1 MAALLVS
8 RHRKRLEPYYRHSL
22 PSREAVETLSD
33 KVSFYRFAQDN
44 GFPIP
49 KTRFLYSRDEVEEV
63 AGSLSFPL
71 VLKPPNSKSPQ
82 WLEQTKIKAFRVETA
97 AQLIELH
104 AIYGRLVSPLIVQE
118 WVEGPETELYACHG
132 FFDDNSQPLATFTS
146 RKIRQWPPGVGQA
159 CLAEEVQDEQVRQIT
174 LDVFRRINFRG
185 LGYME
190 VKRDVRS
197 GQYLIVEPNI
207 GRVSGRMAIAEAGGV
222 ELLYTMYCHAV
233 GLPLP
238 EGRIQKFVGAK
249 WIYLRQDVQ
258 SSLFYLG
265 SGELSL
271 RQWWKTVQGQKRF
284 ALFSW
289 RDPGPFVGDI
299 IAGLK
304 LLLDPRRRRRR
315 TVRRTAEKPLQQAST
330 L

>member
-8 RHRKRLEPYYRHSL
+8 RHRERLEPYYRHSL